1 MDSLLNYVYAS
12 REIFEFAER
21 FLPRLGYRKRAHMV
35 NAMIPG
41 LLGDKMSASIP
52 DSNVGILESPVLVQ
66 QKLGRAL
73 CKGMVPA
80 RNGLLAL
87 CKEVLILLYQ
97 LREKKAQEQHH
108 NRESIEVNQDPRDK
122 GLLEASSSFSI
133 TIDGCDGPLERPYTN
148 YKDLEEDFE
157 SGTVSPGALKLAIGK
172 AVNRFL
178 EPLRQSYYNNEEWQR
193 VDRLAYS
200 DVEPEPAVNGH

>member
-1 MDSLLNYVYAS
+1 M
-12 REIFEFAER
+12 
-21 FLPRLGYRKRAHMV
+21 M

-41 LLGDKMSASIP
+41 LSGDKMSASIP
-52 DSNVGILESPVLVQ
+52 DSNIGILESPELVQ
-66 QKLGRAL
+66 QKLERAV

-87 CKEVLILLYQ
+87 CKEVLIPLYQ
-97 LREKKAQEQHH
+97 FRKEESQDQHYSG
-108 NRESIEVNQDPRDK
+108 ESTEVNQEPRDK
-122 GLLEASSSFSI
+122 GVSEATSSFSI
-133 TIDGCDGPLERPYTN
+133 TVDSCDGPLERPYTN

-200 DVEPEPAVNGH
+200 DVEHEPAVNGH